1 MDENEQ
7 FIYIY
12 IYVCD
17 YMCVCDK
24 HDDDLAFLCNFK
36 YLFPARTALNIIY
49 ISHKVDYNPMEI
61 SFNPIECHEMSRY
74 AQLHFLQKVVEAEGG
89 QRPPRL

>member
-7 FIYIY
+7 FIY

-49 ISHKVDYNPMEI
+49 IYIP
-61 SFNPIECHEMSRY
+61 
-74 AQLHFLQKVVEAEGG
+74 
-89 QRPPRL
+89 